1 MVCKCLGTAGLLG
14 EEYCPHVLAQ
24 FLDRVSPS
32 LMEL

>member
-1 MVCKCLGTAGLLG
+1 MVCKCLGAAGLLG

-24 FLDRVSPS
+24 MVSPS